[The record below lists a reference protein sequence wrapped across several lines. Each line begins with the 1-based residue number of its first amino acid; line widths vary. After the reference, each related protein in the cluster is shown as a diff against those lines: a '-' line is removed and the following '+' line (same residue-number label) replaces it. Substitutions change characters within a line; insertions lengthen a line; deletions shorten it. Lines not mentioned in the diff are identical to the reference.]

1 MAVDR
6 EKLLHL
12 LEGARTFGRSL
23 SGRYCVLDTNIVL
36 DLLLFKDSKVQPLLD
51 AIATDNILP
60 IGHLDTFFEFAD
72 VVTRP
77 MFQLSDSQ
85 IDQLL
90 HEWVKL
96 HAVFREPLSTVFFC
110 RDKDD
115 NKFFNLSRATGAEY
129 LISKDKKVLKARGK
143 AKRFGC
149 QVVKP
154 EQFKL

>member
-12 LEGARTFGRSL
+12 LEGARTVGRSL
-23 SGRYCVLDTNIVL
+23 DGRACVLDTNVVL
-36 DLLLFKDSKVQPLLD
+36 DILLFKDTKVQTLVEAID
-51 AIATDNILP
+51 AERVLP
-60 IGHLDTFFEFAD
+60 IGHFDTFFEFAD
-72 VVTRP
+72 VVSRP

-90 HEWVKL
+90 HEWIKL
-96 HAVFREPLSTVFFC
+96 HVVYREPLSTDLFC

-115 NKFFNLSRATGAEY
+115 NKFFNLARATGAEY
-129 LISKDKKVLKARGK
+129 LLSKDKKVLKARGK

-154 EQFKL
+154 EEFEL

>member
-12 LEGARTFGRSL
+12 LEGARTVGCSL

-36 DLLLFKDSKVQPLLD
+36 DILLFKDTKVQPLSE
-51 AIATDNILP
+51 AIAADNILP
-60 IGHLDTFFEFAD
+60 IGHLDTYFEFAD
-72 VVTRP
+72 VVSRP

-96 HAVFREPLSTVFFC
+96 HVVYLEPLSTDLFC
-110 RDKDD
+110 RDRDD
-115 NKFFNLSRATGAEY
+115 NKFFNLAQVTGAEY

-149 QVVKP
+149 QVIKP
-154 EQFKL
+154 EEFEL